1 MAYLLNVIY
10 CFALLAVAPW
20 LAYQA
25 VRKGKY
31 RSGFA
36 AKFLGLVPRRTTDQ
50 PCVWLHAVS
59 VGEVNLL
66 APLIERLR
74 GDYPGVECVVSTTTV
89 AGLALAKTRLPDHT
103 VFYCPLDFSWAVATA
118 MRRIRPTVLVLV
130 ELEIWPNLIRAAKR
144 RGAKVALINGRL
156 SDRSCRGYRRLRPV
170 FAGILRQFDLVA
182 VQSETYAS
190 RFRRLGASVDSVH
203 VTGSLKFDGAQTQR
217 DNPATER
224 LRRLFDIATDETIL
238 LAGST
243 QEEEDRMVLSSFHAL
258 SETHPKLRLILV
270 PRHPHRFEQ
279 VAQMIQQTG
288 LSWMRRSQLDHVPA
302 DRSARVLL
310 VDTVGE
316 LGAWWGTADMAYVG
330 GSMGVREGQNMIEP
344 AAYGAA
350 VSFGPRTKNFRHV
363 AAALLDCQA
372 AVVVH
377 NIDDFTQFV
386 AKMVAHPDQAA
397 AMGQRAAALVRSQLG
412 ATQRTTVALGEL
424 FEGGHNAQSRL
435 RPAA

>member
-1 MAYLLNVIY
+1 
-10 CFALLAVAPW
+10 
-20 LAYQA
+20 
-25 VRKGKY
+25 
-31 RSGFA
+31 
-36 AKFLGLVPRRTTDQ
+36 
-50 PCVWLHAVS
+50 
-59 VGEVNLL
+59 
-66 APLIERLR
+66 
-74 GDYPGVECVVSTTTV
+74 
-89 AGLALAKTRLPDHT
+89 
-103 VFYCPLDFSWAVATA
+103 
-118 MRRIRPTVLVLV
+118 
-130 ELEIWPNLIRAAKR
+130 
-144 RGAKVALINGRL
+144 
-156 SDRSCRGYRRLRPV
+156 
-170 FAGILRQFDLVA
+170 
-182 VQSETYAS
+182 
-190 RFRRLGASVDSVH
+190 
-203 VTGSLKFDGAQTQR
+203 
-217 DNPATER
+217 
-224 LRRLFDIATDETIL
+224 LFDIATDETIL

-258 SETHPKLRLILV
+258 SETHPRLRLILV

-316 LGAWWGTADMAYVG
+316 LGAWWGTADIAYVG

-350 VSFGPRTKNFRHV
+350 VSFGPRTKNFRQV
-363 AAALLDCQA
+363 ATALLDRQA

-377 NIDDFTQFV
+377 NVDDFTQFV

-412 ATQRTTVALGEL
+412 ATQRTTIALGKL
-424 FEGGHNAQSRL
+424 LNGGDIAQSRL